1 MPPAGPEELV
11 EAAPPSTATSC
22 PWASGCPSAGL
33 AGGSSG
39 SLPVLHS
46 QACHSS
52 SPHAQPPTSSFSFTA
67 PFVMVNFNSPR
78 RPSCSTF
85 TSLDRAARVLVS
97 QGHKDRHIQH
107 CILPPCQHGGHLR
120 SAHRAGLRPCKQTH
134 ALENTA
140 HHSPGIPLA
149 VPFFPALLKQ
159 RSDISTGTSV
169 PFHCR
174 TPYFLLSGSPILAFA
189 LPPLPHYP

>member
-1 MPPAGPEELV
+1 MLRLPLPAQPPAVPGPRAAHQQGWQ
-11 EAAPPSTATSC
+11 AAPA
-22 PWASGCPSAGL
+22 
-33 AGGSSG
+33 G

-85 TSLDRAARVLVS
+85 TSLDQAARVLVS

-159 RSDISTGTSV
+159 RSDVSTGTSV
-169 PFHCR
+169 PSTAER
-174 TPYFLLSGSPILAFA
+174 LISSSLEAPS
-189 LPPLPHYP
+189 